1 MRKFRLRIGYLP
13 FPESLYRVLM
23 VPENI
28 TLDSL
33 GYAILLA
40 FEARCNKLYSYRFG
54 KRKVVSRIDYPLAK
68 SLDESYELDSEC
80 SLCSFGLEEG
90 MTFSFFYGRGGD
102 IQFQVLVESA
112 EEAEGDEKIHILS
125 GKGAGIIEENRHI
138 LDYYFE
144 NEGEDYLYSPLVG
157 RKVKREDYFGFD
169 FSHYDAKAG
178 EKRLDEHI
186 EDVRRNYREATPM
199 LPCI

>member
-102 IQFQVLVESA
+102 M
-112 EEAEGDEKIHILS
+112 
-125 GKGAGIIEENRHI
+125 NRHI